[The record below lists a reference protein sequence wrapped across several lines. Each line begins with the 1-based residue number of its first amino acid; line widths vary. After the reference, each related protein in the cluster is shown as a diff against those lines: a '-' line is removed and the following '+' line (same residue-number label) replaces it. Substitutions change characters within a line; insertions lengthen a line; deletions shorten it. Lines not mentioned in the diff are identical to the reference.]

1 MTRLAALCF
10 ALTATAAL
18 ADLSIH
24 NTLPSRVRVE
34 VTQPN
39 GKVEKRNLS
48 DASPAASSTNFIF
61 SPGPKK
67 VPLAVFDDASEVAW
81 KGEVGVDDVMVLVP
95 DAKGLKAVFAG
106 IYGGTEGQRAAVFM
120 NATGKPLT
128 LDLFGQNGLASHK
141 GVKPGAAFDLK
152 QAVKLDA
159 RESTF
164 SVTAK
169 LGDDE
174 ALELSGRVMP
184 ARYYVLYLNTTGQLK
199 LLQAGTITPK

>member
-1 MTRLAALCF
+1 MHRLAALCF

-24 NTLPSRVRVE
+24 NTVPAKVRVE

-39 GKVEKRNLS
+39 GKIDKRTLS
-48 DASPAASSTNFIF
+48 DASPAASSANFIF
-61 SPGPKK
+61 SPGPRK
-67 VPLAVFDDASEVAW
+67 VPLAVFDDAGDVAW
-81 KGEVGVDDVMVLVP
+81 KGSVGVDDVLVLVP
-95 DAKGLKAVFAG
+95 DGKGTKAVFAG

-128 LDLFGQNGLASHK
+128 LDLLGGSGLASHL
-141 GVKPGAAFDLK
+141 GVKPGNTFDLK
-152 QAVKLDA
+152 HAVKLDV

-164 SVTAK
+164 SVTAR

-174 ALELSGRVMP
+174 PVELSGRVMP
-184 ARYYVLYLNTTGQLK
+184 ARYYVLYLNTIGQLR
-199 LLQAGTITPK
+199 LLQCGTITPK